1 MGCMLVSDLSNSAGL
16 KHSLQLCLQLV
27 VQQNPQQIEIM
38 KYGSNSASNITK
50 TINVGIYATICHSF
64 RSDLWSCVKSTAE
77 LLN

>member
-38 KYGSNSASNITK
+38 KYGSNSRPQTSQK
-50 TINVGIYATICHSF
+50 RSMWGYMQLFATVL
-64 RSDLWSCVKSTAE
+64 DLTCGAA
-77 LLN
+77 